1 MKFLRSE
8 TPSLLRSE
16 RVPHAPFDRP
26 WEELHGYA
34 KEMRK
39 TQTQAERL
47 FWDRIKKNSLSV
59 RVRRQAIVSGYI
71 ADFYIPM
78 ASLVIE
84 IDGKSHVGR
93 EAYDD
98 RRDRWMRGCGHHVLR
113 IDNSEIFLDLDG
125 VVAEVIRLTH
135 SLLSSRKDMSRAY
148 FRAIRKKELKG
159 EAP

>member
-26 WEELHGYA
+26 WEELYGYA
-34 KEMRK
+34 KKMRK

-47 FWDRIKKNSLSV
+47 FWDRIKKNSIGVS
-59 RVRRQAIVSGYI
+59 VRRQAIASGYI
-71 ADFYIPM
+71 ADFYIPR

-84 IDGKSHVGR
+84 IDGESHVGR

-98 RRDRWMRGCGHHVLR
+98 RRDKWMSGCGHHVLR
-113 IDNSEIFLDLDG
+113 IDNSEIFRDLDG
-125 VVAEVIRLTH
+125 VIAEVLQLTR
-135 SLLSSRKDMSRAY
+135 SLLSSRKDMSRVY
-148 FRAIRKKELKG
+148 FKAIRKRELKG
-159 EAP
+159 GAP